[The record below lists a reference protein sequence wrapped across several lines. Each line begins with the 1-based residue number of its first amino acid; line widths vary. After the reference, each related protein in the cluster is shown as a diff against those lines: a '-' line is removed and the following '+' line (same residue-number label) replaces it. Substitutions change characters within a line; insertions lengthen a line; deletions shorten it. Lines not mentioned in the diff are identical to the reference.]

1 MFVMSLSVWRS
12 TVVHVGP
19 DAADMFEAGV
29 YILFG
34 LPVPDAL
41 AEVSLVHSGP
51 EAEFVPVEAG
61 DEFWIGESHVR
72 ITEVGS
78 LANDNFKQLGHFVVY
93 LNVGG
98 ADLLPGAVKAEGTLA
113 TPVAGDRV
121 EIRRPQG
128 A

>member
-1 MFVMSLSVWRS
+1 MSEPIWRS

-19 DAADMFEAGV
+19 DAAELFDAGV

-34 LPVPDAL
+34 RPVPDAL

-51 EAEFVPVEAG
+51 EGDFVGVEAG
-61 DEFWIGESHVR
+61 DEFWLAESMVT

-78 LANDNFKQLGHFVVY
+78 LANENFEKLGHIVLY
-93 LNVGG
+93 LNVGE
-98 ADLLPGAVKAEGTLA
+98 ADLLPGAVKAVGTL
-113 TPVAGDRV
+113 PQPEVGQRV
-121 EIRRPQG
+121 EIRRGGQ